1 MAIKKIPKFAS
12 YQIIIIV
19 LLLIGISSHTTAQYI
34 YLNSYLKDDEYPG
47 QNAIFKIDLATA
59 QIIDSLILPSVGSFA
74 AGAPVTLTVGANRFL
89 ISGLTTGLP
98 AKNSEPRDKVYSY
111 YFLIDAD
118 DFNIIRQDS
127 LINKMLGE
135 IKKIYSDSISM
146 EWIDESDRG
155 WYESVYSVT
164 QPFHRLNHVRDRI
177 FTEKDFQSEHIGE
190 YVGPHFICE
199 LDTNRYYWGYHDVG
213 DSSYV
218 NIIKVISDSTIIGE
232 LQIGERGTENII
244 TGYSAQ
250 TGKIYSFIT
259 SYKLLS
265 TYPLSQ
271 SPENINTEIIIINP
285 ENLSVE
291 TRIPLDM
298 GEAYAAQETGT
309 AESAGPYL
317 YYYYFR
323 QDGYGQFD
331 PAYLLIFDTRTN
343 EATWLRVGW
352 R

>member
-19 LLLIGISSHTTAQYI
+19 LLLIGIYSHTTAQYI
-34 YLNSYLKDDEYPG
+34 YLNSYIKDDEYPG
-47 QNAIFKIDLATA
+47 QNSIFKIDLATA

-89 ISGLTTGLP
+89 ISGLNTGLP

-127 LINKMLGE
+127 LINKMIGE
-135 IKKIYSDSISM
+135 IKKTDSDSISM
-146 EWIDESDRG
+146 EWLDEVDGG
-155 WYESVYSVT
+155 WYEGIYSIT
-164 QPFHRLNHVRDRI
+164 RPFHRLNHVRDRK
-177 FTEKDFQSEHIGE
+177 FTDKDFQSHHIGE
-190 YVGPHFICE
+190 YVGPHFLAQIH
-199 LDTNRYYWGYHDVG
+199 NFKYYWGYQDAD
-213 DSSYV
+213 DSGYV
-218 NIIKVISDSTIIGE
+218 NIFKIDLDSTLIGE
-232 LQIGERGTENII
+232 LQIGEVTTTNII
-244 TGYSAQ
+244 VGYNPQ

-259 SYKLLS
+259 AYKLLS
-265 TYPLSQ
+265 SYPLSQ
-271 SPENINTEIIIINP
+271 TPENISTEIIIINP
-285 ENLSVE
+285 EDLNVVMRL
-291 TRIPLDM
+291 PLDM

-309 AESAGPYL
+309 AESVGPYL
-317 YYYYFR
+317 YYYYFW
-323 QDGYGQFD
+323 QDGYEGFD